1 MKSKQLTYCSVEEA
15 VKELGL
21 KGNFKSFCGYLYQ
34 WTTDP
39 RPKPIYVNG
48 YMVKIVMRKLKH

>member
-1 MKSKQLTYCSVEEA
+1 MIKQLTYCSVEEA

-21 KGNFKSFCGYLYQ
+21 KGNFKSFCGYLCQ
-34 WTTDP
+34 WTTNP

-48 YMVKIVMRKLKH
+48 YMVKIN